1 MTGTAG
7 GLAGGVLTGMA
18 AEVGAASATARTT
31 AGECRPVPDIKAI
44 VVGAQAVQAVKPDAA
59 ERLTEVALDG

>member
-1 MTGTAG
+1 MPQVEDDF
-7 GLAGGVLTGMA
+7 LGVLDDLLRA
-18 AEVGAASATARTT
+18 AQK
-31 AGECRPVPDIKAI
+31 AGTVRADIAVPDIKAI